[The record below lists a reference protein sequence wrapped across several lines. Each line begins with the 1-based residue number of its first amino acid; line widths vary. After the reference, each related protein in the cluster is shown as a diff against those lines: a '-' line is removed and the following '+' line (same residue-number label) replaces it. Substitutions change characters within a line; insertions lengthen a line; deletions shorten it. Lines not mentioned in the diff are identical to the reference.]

1 MTSTLPPSVDPKKI
15 QEILD
20 GRWAHVRRDARENLS
35 DEDFLPVYGESMAQA
50 RERVTRATAKLAESG
65 RAVLGFPKQY
75 GGQDDQGGS
84 VTSIEMLAYGD
95 LSIMV
100 KAGVQWGLFGGAVQL
115 LGTERHHAEY
125 LPTIMSFELPGCF
138 AMTETGHGSDVQ
150 QLRTTC
156 TYDPETQTFD
166 LHTPHQAARKDYI
179 GNAAQDGR
187 AAVVFAQLITGTRG
201 EAPEGRGVHAW
212 IVPIRNADGTPCEG
226 VTIGDDGA
234 KAGLLGVDNGRLS
247 FDHVRLPREALLDR
261 YGQVHEDGTYFS
273 SIENE
278 TRRFF
283 TMLGTL
289 VRGRVSVGGA
299 AASATKLA
307 LDIAVRYGEVRRQF
321 AAPGEERE
329 IVINDYLVHQRELL
343 TALARTYALHFAQGE
358 LVSSLHDVQT
368 RVHVHGEE
376 VDEEAQRELESRAAG
391 LKVAQTAHAT
401 ATIQMCREACGGAG
415 YLQENR
421 LPHLKADTDVFTTFE
436 GDNTVL
442 LQLVAKGLLTGY
454 RDAFGSLDGWGK
466 VGFVADM
473 VRETVL
479 ERTAARGLI
488 QRLVDA
494 VPGRDDEVPLLDRG
508 WQLKMLEDREKH
520 VLEGAIKRLRK
531 NSTTDGMAPFDMF
544 NDVQDHV
551 LKTATAHIDRV
562 VLEAFVDAVDKTED
576 PAVKRVLD
584 AVCDLYALTTIE
596 QDASWFMSHG
606 RLTPNRAKAVTAAIN
621 ALLKQLRPHM
631 VTLVDAFGIPEAWKA
646 AKILEEEAQRQEA
659 MAAED
664 ARLRTVTG
672 TGTPDATATDLEV
685 APAQ

>member
-1 MTSTLPPSVDPKKI
+1 VTASLPPNVDPARI
-15 QEILD
+15 QELLD
-20 GRWAHVRRDARENLS
+20 GRWGHVRRDARENLG
-35 DEDFLPVYGESMAQA
+35 DADFLPVYGENVREA
-50 RERVTRATAKLAESG
+50 RQRVTRATAKLAESG
-65 RAVLGFPKQY
+65 RTVLGFPKEY
-75 GGQDDQGGS
+75 GGEDDQGGS

-95 LSIMV
+95 LSVMV

-125 LPTIMSFELPGCF
+125 LPRITSFELPGCF

-156 TYDPETQTFD
+156 TYDPATQTFD

-187 AAVVFAQLITGTRG
+187 AAVVFAQLVTGPAGTT
-201 EAPEGRGVHAW
+201 PERRGVHAW
-212 IVPIRNADGTPCEG
+212 IVPIRDADGRPLPG
-226 VTIGDDGA
+226 VIIEDDGP

-247 FDHVRLPREALLDR
+247 FDHVPLPREALLDR

-289 VRGRVSVGGA
+289 VRGRVSVGGSA
-299 AASATKLA
+299 GSATKLA

-321 AAPGEERE
+321 TAPGEDRE
-329 IVINDYLVHQRELL
+329 IVINDYLVHQRKLL

-368 RVHVHGEE
+368 RVHVHGED

-401 ATIQMCREACGGAG
+401 AAIQMCREACGGAG

-494 VPGRDDEVPLLDRG
+494 VPGRDDDVPLRDRG
-508 WQLKMLEDREKH
+508 WQLTMFEFREKH
-520 VLEGAIKRLRK
+520 VLEGAIRRLRR
-531 NSTTDGMAPFDMF
+531 NAATDHMAPFDVF

-551 LKTATAHIDRV
+551 LKAATAHIDRV
-562 VLEAFVDAVDKTED
+562 VLEAFVDAVDKAND
-576 PAVKRVLD
+576 PAVAQLLD

-596 QDASWFMSHG
+596 EDAGWFMAHG
-606 RLTPNRAKAVTAAIN
+606 RLSPPRAKAVTGTVN

-631 VTLVDAFGIPEAWKA
+631 ITLVDAFAIPEHWKGA
-646 AKILEEEAQRQEA
+646 RMLLEEADRQEA
-659 MAAED
+659 MAAHD
-664 ARLRTVTG
+664 AQIRRG
-672 TGTPDATATDLEV
+672 TATSVEV
-685 APAQ
+685 PPAQ